1 MTIAISKASPVP
13 LHLQIRRAIQEQ
25 IASGTLGPGARL
37 PTEHEYAQQF
47 GVSIAPVRQALLDLA
62 ALGLLIRRKGRGT
75 FVRGLRVE
83 AEIDLLTSFTD
94 SLRGRGVPVRM
105 QMLVRERA
113 AADPDV
119 AGALGIRPGSPVV
132 RLRRLAWIGDEPAAI
147 LDAYLPAR
155 QFGKLISL
163 DFDAG
168 RSLYATLETEFG
180 IRFGVARSRL
190 EVGRLSEEDGPLLHE
205 PEGAA
210 MIRIASVTEDVVGRP
225 VEVAWVTY
233 RADRFAFTMTSRST
247 SSRSQVDG
255 ADAVSA
261 ADGS

>member
-1 MTIAISKASPVP
+1 MAIPISKSSPVP

-25 IASGTLGPGARL
+25 ITSGILGPGARL
-37 PTEHEYAQQF
+37 PTEHEYAHQF

-62 ALGLLIRRKGRGT
+62 AVGLLVRRKGRGT
-75 FVRGLRVE
+75 FVQGSRVE

-105 QMLVRERA
+105 QVLDRERVP
-113 AADPDV
+113 ADPDV
-119 AGALGIRPGSPVV
+119 GGALGLRPGGAVV

-155 QFGKLISL
+155 QFGKLVGL

-180 IRFGVARSRL
+180 VRLGIARSRL
-190 EVGRLSEEDGPLLHE
+190 EVGRLSEEDAPLLQQ
-205 PEGAA
+205 PEGASV
-210 MIRIASVTEDVVGRP
+210 IRISSVTEDSVGRP
-225 VEVAWVTY
+225 IEVSSVTY
-233 RADRFAFTMTSRST
+233 RADRFAFTMTSR
-247 SSRSQVDG
+247 RSGSARTQDDG
-255 ADAVSA
+255 N
-261 ADGS
+261 GE

>member
-1 MTIAISKASPVP
+1 MAIAISKSSPVP

-25 IASGTLGPGARL
+25 ITSGILGAGTRL
-37 PTEHEYAQQF
+37 PTEHEYAELF

-62 ALGLLIRRKGRGT
+62 ALGLLVRRKGRGT
-75 FVRGLRVE
+75 FVRGIRVE

-105 QMLVRERA
+105 QMLVRERVP
-113 AADPDV
+113 ADADV
-119 AGALGIRPGSPVV
+119 AGSLGIRPGSAVV
-132 RLRRLAWIGDEPAAI
+132 HLRRLAWISDEPAAL

-155 QFGKLISL
+155 QFGKLVGL

-180 IRFGVARSRL
+180 VRLGVARSRL
-190 EVGRLSEEDGPLLHE
+190 EVGRLTELDGPLLHE
-205 PEGAA
+205 PEGTS
-210 MIRIASVTEDVVGRP
+210 MIRIASVTEDIVGRP

-255 ADAVSA
+255 T
-261 ADGS
+261 DGS